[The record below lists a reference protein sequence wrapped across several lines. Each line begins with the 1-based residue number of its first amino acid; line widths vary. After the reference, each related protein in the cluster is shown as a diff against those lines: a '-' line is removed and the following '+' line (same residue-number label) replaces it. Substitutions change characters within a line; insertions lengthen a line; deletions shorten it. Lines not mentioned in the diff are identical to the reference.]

1 MINGFCFR
9 TLFLG
14 FVTAV
19 GSASAMST
27 EPDPDYYYEGDLA
40 GSLKTEGPLAVY
52 HPDPQHVWNRL
63 FSAFYIRTSNIP
75 AKPDGK
81 PIQRIEGGDYI
92 DFFAW
97 SRTEYWSSAETAKR
111 LNHLLDEFLNAGK
124 TQMVDEPQKRV
135 VLLRD
140 PAMCRLSHDTSR
152 WSSGSPQHAIHCP
165 HGRIQ
170 RRGTTWNR
178 ASTRPEARRSPRPSC
193 GPLEV
198 TARNIPT
205 TA

>member
-1 MINGFCFR
+1 MLNSFFFR

-14 FVTAV
+14 FITAV
-19 GSASAMST
+19 CSAPELSA
-27 EPDPDYYYEGDLA
+27 EPDSDYYHEGDLA

-111 LNHLLDEFLNAGK
+111 LNHLLGEFLNAGK

-140 PAMCRLSHDTSR
+140 PAKSSDELFGTSGDCSIFSIR
-152 WSSGSPQHAIHCP
+152 ETAV
-165 HGRIQ
+165 RIQ
-170 RRGTTWNR
+170 IDRVINGSNAAITHGEI
-178 ASTRPEARRSPRPSC
+178 ASGDMGASKFVR
-193 GPLEV
+193 
-198 TARNIPT
+198 
-205 TA
+205 